1 MAAAKTRLALLKRVA
16 EAVSKADQG
25 GPEKAI
31 VEAAAGLA
39 DHYQYGLRERVSQ
52 ARIGGLPLGSL
63 LSPEQIDAVVARTMR
78 GGAEIGEL
86 MKVSSAYYAPSA
98 ASPSSV
104 LQIRASVLS
113 GRRLPP
119 SLLPIDLAI
128 PGEAS
133 RVQHVGLQR
142 NAVGG
147 VFLLAPSALCGS
159 PTLTWSK
166 TG

>member
-1 MAAAKTRLALLKRVA
+1 MGSAPPGLSGGGMMQVILPEFVDYPQLLHAL
-16 EAVSKADQG
+16 D
-25 GPEKAI
+25 
-31 VEAAAGLA
+31 
-39 DHYQYGLRERVSQ
+39 
-52 ARIGGLPLGSL
+52 
-63 LSPEQIDAVVARTMR
+63 
-78 GGAEIGEL
+78 
-86 MKVSSAYYAPSA
+86 YYAPSA

-119 SLLPIDLAI
+119 SLLPIDLDI

-147 VFLLAPSALCGS
+147 VFLVAPSALCGS